1 MRWLYPLM
9 IAGALIWAPSMLV
22 GQVAQ
27 NNVGQS
33 LDANYRIGSGGYN
46 TVNGGQGGVNSQL
59 YINQQVTGLAAFR
72 GQVPIEATNQ
82 LRVAV
87 PSSALGDFVRT
98 SVGVPQAIT
107 NTAYS
112 TAAYYNPSRTVFNVQ
127 GIMSGLA
134 SPGSNSALGQLG
146 PAAVQRIYSEVTQA
160 YQPILP
166 PTQKVNTN
174 LLYSQTGVMA
184 PPTSIVSRPGANALF
199 GVPQYV
205 QGTELALEVRRFLQG
220 GTREKGPSGQ
230 PGEQELNIGGQE
242 TLGGMDTREL
252 ATSTR
257 GGKMGAAPLANQDA
271 YLDLLLT
278 LQKQIQA
285 QKSKVEPVRPGELPS
300 ETTPGRGVKPPA
312 KEPGETTPGSAA
324 PGTGNPYSGGS
335 KPLVERDKSGIVI
348 HGLAGLSPDT
358 FNMYMNRAKTLM
370 KEGKYYDA
378 SQEYELAAIVDRT
391 NPLAPLGA
399 CMSIFTAGEP
409 FSAAIH
415 LRKAMS
421 LLPPLMETR
430 VDISSMVKME
440 DFEAQL
446 RTLEQRIAN
455 EPGRID
461 PLLAYVSAFM
471 HQNMGQTDQAKAA
484 AKMLRDTNTKDTI
497 FLAYANYVLTGQ
509 RPTSQ
514 PANKK

>member
-1 MRWLYPLM
+1 MRWLYPLL
-9 IAGALIWAPSMLV
+9 IAGVLV
-22 GQVAQ
+22 GVPAIIFAQVAQ
-27 NNVGQS
+27 QNAGQS
-33 LDANYRIGSGGYN
+33 LDANYQIGSGGYN
-46 TVNGGQGGVNSQL
+46 TVNGGQAGVNSQL

-72 GQVPIEATNQ
+72 GQVPMEATNQ

-87 PSSALGDFVRT
+87 PSAAMGDFVRT
-98 SVGVPQAIT
+98 SVGVPQALT

-112 TAAYYNPSRTVFNVQ
+112 TTAYYNPSRTVFNVPA
-127 GIMSGLA
+127 IMSGLA
-134 SPGSNSALGQLG
+134 SPGSNSAMGQLG

-166 PTQKVNTN
+166 PTQLTGPTA
-174 LLYSQTGVMA
+174 LYTPTGVMA
-184 PPTSIVSRPGANALF
+184 TPTGIVSRPGAIALF

-220 GTREKGPSGQ
+220 GREKVPAAL
-230 PGEQELNIGGQE
+230 PGEDGLKIGGQE
-242 TLGGMDTREL
+242 TLGGTDTREL
-252 ATSTR
+252 AGSTR
-257 GGKMGAAPLANQDA
+257 GGKLGAPLANQDA

-285 QKSKVEPVRPGELPS
+285 QESKVAPVSPGEVPE
-300 ETTPGRGVKPPA
+300 ETTPNHGVKQPGN
-312 KEPGETTPGSAA
+312 EPGQTTPGTVV
-324 PGTGNPYSGGS
+324 PGTENPYPGGS

-391 NPLAPLGA
+391 NPMAPLGA
-399 CMSIFTAGEP
+399 CMAIFTAGEP
-409 FSAAIH
+409 YSAAIH

-430 VDISSMVKME
+430 LDIGSMVKQD
-440 DFEAQL
+440 DFEAMVG
-446 RTLEQRIAN
+446 TLDHRIAN

-461 PLLAYVSAFM
+461 PLLVYVSAFM
-471 HQNMGQTDQAKAA
+471 HQNMGQTAQARAA

-497 FLAYANYVLTGQ
+497 FLAYANFVLTGQ

-514 PANKK
+514 PAKKN